1 MRGEFDVLRGL
12 RDAGIH
18 SACRLLV
25 NASILESLMPENPL
39 RVVNEAT
46 RYVRVT
52 GQARGGFV
60 EFQFSIGD
68 PTLYLE
74 MILPPAAFA
83 EFCAVNQAIHL
94 NAEQGAMVD
103 DDRVKWR
110 EGDRQL

>member
-1 MRGEFDVLRGL
+1 MR
-12 RDAGIH
+12 
-18 SACRLLV
+18 
-25 NASILESLMPENPL
+25 ESHL
-39 RVVNEAT
+39 RVVNDAT

-52 GQARGGFV
+52 GQVRGGFV

-74 MILPPAAFA
+74 MILPAAAFE
-83 EFCAVNQAIHL
+83 EFCAVNEAIHL

-103 DDRVKWR
+103 EDRVKWR